1 MSDSWKEDV
10 EEILEDQKRGYLSE
24 DEAKE
29 RVEEMYHMI
38 PEDSLEE
45 IYEKIETIAFEIE
58 EQQWTNYLNEQYA
71 LIDDEDPN
79 KEWVS

>member
-1 MSDSWKEDV
+1 MGISWKEEV
-10 EEILEDQKRGYLSE
+10 EEILIDQKRGYLSD

-29 RVEEMYHMI
+29 RVEELYHLI

-45 IYEKIETIAFEIE
+45 IYEKIENIAFELE
-58 EQQWTNYLNEQYA
+58 EQQWTEYLNEQYE
-71 LIDDEDPN
+71 LLDDNDPD

>member
-1 MSDSWKEDV
+1 MSISWKEEV
-10 EEILEDQKRGYLSE
+10 EEILIDQKRGYLSD

-29 RVEEMYHMI
+29 RVEELYHLI

-45 IYEKIETIAFEIE
+45 IYEKIENIAFELE
-58 EQQWTNYLNEQYA
+58 EQQWTEYLNEQYE
-71 LIDDEDPN
+71 LLDDNDPD

>member
-38 PEDSLEE
+38 PEESL
-45 IYEKIETIAFEIE
+45 
-58 EQQWTNYLNEQYA
+58 
-71 LIDDEDPN
+71 
-79 KEWVS
+79 